1 MKKKLSVL
9 AALATVVTVGGV
21 YATWNYATETAE
33 PTEKVLAIGMST
45 AVLQGKMGSITV
57 DMVGGIQVE
66 NAGHYV
72 AELNY
77 VLPED
82 VTSESGPYFLINF
95 TPATGADLSKVVL
108 DWTVE
113 VTQAFEYEGEEVIT
127 MVTKTGVFNP
137 VQGYTSTKVFFTEL
151 NIQLAP
157 NIILDTHQEYQN
169 FAATLEAGEIKITVE
184 QRAL

>member
-21 YATWNYATETAE
+21 YATWNYATDTADTVVQE
-33 PTEKVLAIGMST
+33 LSIGMAAET
-45 AVLQGKMGSITV
+45 LQGKMGSITV
-57 DMVGGIQVE
+57 DIVGGIEVE
-66 NAGHYV
+66 NGGHYV

-77 VLPED
+77 VLPEG

-108 DWTVE
+108 DWKVE
-113 VTQAFEYEGEEVIT
+113 VTQAFEYEGAEVIT

-137 VQGYTSTKVFFTEL
+137 VQGITSTKVFLTEL
-151 NIQLAP
+151 NIQLAD

-169 FAATLEAGEIKITVE
+169 FAATLETGEIKITVT
-184 QRAL
+184 QRDL